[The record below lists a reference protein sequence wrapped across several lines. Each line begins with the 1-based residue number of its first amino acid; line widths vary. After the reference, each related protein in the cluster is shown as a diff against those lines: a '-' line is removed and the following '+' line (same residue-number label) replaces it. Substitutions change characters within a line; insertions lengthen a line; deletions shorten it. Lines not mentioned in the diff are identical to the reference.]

1 MQKRLIWLTKKLIT
15 FKTITGNKKE
25 IYKSFT
31 FLKKYLQDLSI
42 KEISNNG
49 FSSLLI
55 SNYQIKQSFAYDVIL
70 HGHIDVVPAT
80 DNLQFIPVV
89 KGNKLFGRGALDM
102 KGGLACM
109 IELLKQS
116 KKINKKIL
124 LMITSD
130 EEIGG
135 TNGTEYL
142 LKNLGYTGKFF
153 ITGEGEKDW
162 LLKYK
167 QKGVLMINLKV
178 KGKGEHSAYTWIGE
192 NAIKKLFSIYLEI
205 EKLFPEDKTNKDH
218 WYSTI
223 NLGKISGGLAVN
235 SIPETAEAEI
245 DIRFCSPWKT
255 YKEILKKIQDIVLKY
270 KGAKISIKYATD
282 PMNTSLNNPHL
293 QKLNELLKKTLNS
306 KKDFYFK
313 NHGTNDARFA
323 SQVNIPAVG
332 FGPIGKNYHAKNEFV
347 YIKSLSTYYKIL
359 NQFIISFS

>member
-1 MQKRLIWLTKKLIT
+1 MGTKLIWLTKKLIT

-25 IYKSFT
+25 VNKSFV
-31 FLKKYLQDLSI
+31 FLKRYFHGLFI
-42 KEISNNG
+42 KEINHKG
-49 FSSLLI
+49 FDSLLV
-55 SNYQIKQSFAYDVIL
+55 SNYQIKKSIVYDFIL

-80 DNLQFIPVV
+80 DDIQFIPVV

-109 IELLKQS
+109 IELLRQF
-116 KKINKKIL
+116 KKLNKKIL

-130 EEIGG
+130 EETGG
-135 TNGTEYL
+135 INGTEYL
-142 LKNLGYTGKFF
+142 LKNLGYKGKFF

-167 QKGVLMINLKV
+167 QKGVLMITLKV

-192 NAIKKLFSIYLEI
+192 NAIKKLFSVYLKI
-205 EKLFPEDKTNKDH
+205 EKLFPEDKKTKDH

-235 SIPETAEAEI
+235 LIPETAEAEI

-255 YKEILKKIQDIVLKY
+255 YKQIFEKIKKVVSKY
-270 KGAKISIKYATD
+270 KNTKISIKYATD
-282 PMNTSLNNPHL
+282 PMDTDLNNPYL
-293 QKLNELLKKTLNS
+293 KKLNELLKKTLNS

-323 SQVNIPAVG
+323 SQLNIPAVG
-332 FGPIGKNYHAKNEFV
+332 FGPIGKNYHAENEFV
-347 YIKSLSTYYKIL
+347 YTKSLRTYYKIL
-359 NQFIISFS
+359 GNFIKSSL